1 MLSPVSIIP
10 LPRMEVM
17 DCTTA
22 SCVCLRRHAAAAAE
36 LPLPPTSR
44 CRVTGLLLNI
54 RLRRCRHC
62 AATVVAATELPLP
75 PPPPLP
81 PPLPPEDV
89 LRPAHRVE
97 SETRPWQAV
106 DTQGGRCDAGAA
118 LAVRGQSVVEDSKR
132 GRQRQGRPCRE
143 EKMGEPRE
151 VEGGEEGGS
160 NNATLTS
167 GSR

>member
-1 MLSPVSIIP
+1 MLTKCSGLLCYSII
-10 LPRMEVM
+10 LEQYFLF
-17 DCTTA
+17 
-22 SCVCLRRHAAAAAE
+22 S
-36 LPLPPTSR
+36 
-44 CRVTGLLLNI
+44 
-54 RLRRCRHC
+54 
-62 AATVVAATELPLP
+62 ATEDDDYKAGC
-75 PPPPLP
+75 
-81 PPLPPEDV
+81 EDV